1 MKFKCNQSGNTV
13 EFFQEHEIAEMRKHA
28 GYTEVPPEAPK
39 APTTPSTCASALL
52 PCVWRLRW
60 PRRKAWAGRRPS
72 SLKDVE
78 IQSEERRAWR

>member
-39 APTTPSTCASALL
+39 APTTPSTSNSKKVA
-52 PCVWRLRW
+52 
-60 PRRKAWAGRRPS
+60 KN
-72 SLKDVE
+72 E
-78 IQSEERRAWR
+78 ISINGEQSNSRN